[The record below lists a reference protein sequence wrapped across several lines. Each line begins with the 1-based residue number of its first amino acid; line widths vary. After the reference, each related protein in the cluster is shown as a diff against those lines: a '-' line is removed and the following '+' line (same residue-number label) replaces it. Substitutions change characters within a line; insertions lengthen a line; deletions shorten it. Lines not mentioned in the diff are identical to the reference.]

1 MKTHLKHLLGLALM
15 VLIFSGCQNPSVPET
30 PDVNEP
36 PVVETPEENAR
47 LVKVEFVWGANP
59 QISKIN
65 KNRLAYSHLYRY
77 LSDLHKNENGNYVFD
92 FPEGYDEARYYAMYD
107 DIDNVSDEDFKKLCE
122 DAFEEV
128 FGKKYYKE
136 GTTIDLKKWTSGAVD
151 LVESDEDE
159 GFISTAQLYF
169 LAEDIGTNY
178 NDIES
183 LETIEVYNQDIR
195 IYVYWKYN
203 K

>member
-1 MKTHLKHLLGLALM
+1 MLIFSEVLTMKHIFKTLLGLVLM
-15 VLIFSGCQNPSVPET
+15 VFVLAGCSNPAGPEIL
-30 PDVNEP
+30 EGA
-36 PVVETPEENAR
+36 E
-47 LVKVEFVWGANP
+47 VEFVWGANP

-183 LETIEVYNQDIR
+183 LETIEVYNQNIK

>member
-1 MKTHLKHLLGLALM
+1 MKHTFKTLLGLVLVVFALA
-15 VLIFSGCQNPSVPET
+15 GCSNPAGPEIL
-30 PDVNEP
+30 EGA
-36 PVVETPEENAR
+36 E
-47 LVKVEFVWGANP
+47 VEFVWGANP

-77 LSDLHKNENGNYVFD
+77 LSDLHENENGNYVFD

-107 DIDNVSDEDFKKLCE
+107 DINNYSDEYFKKLCE

-128 FGKKYYKE
+128 FGTKYYKE
-136 GTTIDLKKWTSGAVD
+136 GTTIDLTEWTSKAVD

-183 LETIEVYNQDIR
+183 LETIEVYNQNIK